1 MTCAH
6 IAACKG
12 SVAVIK
18 ELMKFNKAVVTS
30 ARNKMNNSSALHLA
44 AEGGHAAVVRVL
56 VDAGASVADENGVSG
71 ILMHMYTCIVLC
83 MHTLCQKLL
92 LFQ

>member
-30 ARNKMNNSSALHLA
+30 ARNKMNNSTALHLA
-44 AEGGHAAVVRVL
+44 AEGGHAAVVRIL
-56 VDAGASVADENGVSG
+56 ISAGASVTDENGVR
-71 ILMHMYTCIVLC
+71 IKYM
-83 MHTLCQKLL
+83 
-92 LFQ
+92 